1 MLIQLNQTLEDGGAR
16 VCVNKVRRA
25 QLLKFQEQELQV
37 SGGLK
42 IQRPQLRVI

>member
-1 MLIQLNQTLEDGGAR
+1 MAEPDPEDGGAR
-16 VCVNKVRRA
+16 VCVNEVQRG
-25 QLLKFQEQELQV
+25 QVLGFQEQELRV